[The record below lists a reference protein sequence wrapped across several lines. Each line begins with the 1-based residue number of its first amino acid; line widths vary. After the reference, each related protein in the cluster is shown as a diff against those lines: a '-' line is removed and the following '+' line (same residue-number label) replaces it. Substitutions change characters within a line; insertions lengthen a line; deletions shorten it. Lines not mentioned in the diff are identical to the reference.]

1 MVIMADELF
10 FMEWLNE
17 QLRQR
22 GWTQGELARRCGL
35 SRSGVNKNLRNL
47 AQKPSPETCNA
58 IARAL
63 NLAPITVFRAAG
75 WLPEDQ
81 DLPELDELR
90 EKFSKL
96 SPNGRQQLIARADV
110 LLEFEKKR
118 GNSAG

>member
-1 MVIMADELF
+1 MTDEHF
-10 FMEWLNE
+10 FMEWLNH
-17 QLRQR
+17 QLQQR

-63 NLAPITVFRAAG
+63 SLSPITVFRAAG

-81 DLPELDELR
+81 EIPEMEELK
-90 EKFSKL
+90 EKL
-96 SPNGRQQLIARADV
+96 SRLSPSGRQQLIAHAEV
-110 LLEFEKKR
+110 ILEFEKKR
-118 GNSAG
+118 GGTS